1 MAPLKPTS
9 VLRIETT
16 WIREYART
24 YLPTEAGFSFCDDD
38 LRESGITLIVLRHV
52 FSHGYV
58 TRSEKLNGPG
68 AIWTVEGPDNEGD
81 WYQVTIKVISSEMDV
96 TLIDAKNRQ
105 DVQDAEETNKA
116 KRAAIE

>member
-1 MAPLKPTS
+1 MPPQKPMR

-52 FSHGYV
+52 LSHGYV
-58 TRSEKLNGPG
+58 AHSDKLDGPG
-68 AIWTVEGPDNEGD
+68 AIWTVEGPDNEGI
-81 WYQVTIKVISSEMDV
+81 WYRVTIKVISMEMDV
-96 TLIDAKNRQ
+96 TLINAQERPEET
-105 DVQDAEETNKA
+105 AETNKI
-116 KRAAIE
+116 KRAATE

>member
-1 MAPLKPTS
+1 MPPQKPNR

-38 LRESGITLIVLRHV
+38 LRESGITLIMLRHV

-58 TRSEKLNGPG
+58 THSEKLNGPG
-68 AIWTVEGPDNEGD
+68 AIWTVEGPDNDGD
-81 WYQVTIKVISSEMDV
+81 WYQVTIKVISAEMDV
-96 TLIDAKNRQ
+96 TLIDAKDREDIQ
-105 DVQDAEETNKA
+105 ETAETNKP
-116 KRAAIE
+116 KRAATE